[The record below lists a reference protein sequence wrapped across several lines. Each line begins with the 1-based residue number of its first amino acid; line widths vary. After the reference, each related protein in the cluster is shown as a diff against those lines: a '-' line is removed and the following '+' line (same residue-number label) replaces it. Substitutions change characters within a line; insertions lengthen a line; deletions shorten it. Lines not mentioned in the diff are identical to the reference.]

1 MKNLI
6 TPKEALHQSSWQ
18 VIAKRFDLN
27 DISTT
32 RSLLE
37 EAHRIILEQ
46 DRLIDSYELM
56 LKKHENTVKERR
68 FDPYL
73 KRFVEGKSCADKND
87 YHSSIGGG
95 Q

>member
-1 MKNLI
+1 MSKPI

-18 VIAKRFDLN
+18 IIAERFDLN

-46 DRLIDSYELM
+46 DMIVNTHEVL
-56 LKKHENTVKERR
+56 LKKYEEQNEDLAYQLKGANFWLKEN
-68 FDPYL
+68 L
-73 KRFVEGKSCADKND
+73 
-87 YHSSIGGG
+87 
-95 Q
+95 

>member
-1 MKNLI
+1 MSNLI

-18 VIAKRFDLN
+18 IIAKRFDLD

-46 DRLIDSYELM
+46 DMLVESQDILIEMYRGKVDIS
-56 LKKHENTVKERR
+56 KNVVKEIL
-68 FDPYL
+68 D
-73 KRFVEGKSCADKND
+73 
-87 YHSSIGGG
+87 
-95 Q
+95 